1 MSTRSSRKWA
11 VPLFSL
17 AFGFV
22 YLVAFWIGG
31 NPVAGVGPFVI
42 MVGYGLLLLVG
53 GRSEVVRTLRN
64 QPSDEMW
71 RSFDVRASLFAFFV
85 LVFALLGMGLYEI
98 ARGQDAYPYAMLCL
112 VGGASYIGAL
122 IWLRLRG

>member
-1 MSTRSSRKWA
+1 MSTASSRRWV
-11 VPLFSL
+11 VPLFCL
-17 AFGFV
+17 IFGFV
-22 YLVAFWIGG
+22 YLAVFWIGG
-31 NPVAGVGPFVI
+31 NFVAGVGPFVI

-71 RSFDVRASLFAFFV
+71 SSFAVRASLFSFYV
-85 LVFALLGMGLYEI
+85 LIVVLLGMVLYEI
-98 ARGQDAYPYAMLCL
+98 ARGQDAYPYALLCL

-122 IWLRLRG
+122 VWLRMRG